1 VIDEFLAAVGAYGG
15 VARRVP
21 TSGAARASVAALL
34 DELGASTVCAWQGD
48 ALVAALD
55 PASLR
60 PAADPALADAGITGA
75 DYGVAQ
81 TGTLVLTYGEGRGR
95 TVGLLP
101 DLHIAVLAAD
111 RIVGDLPGALA
122 RAYGHGHAPPAALT
136 LITGLSAS
144 SDIEK
149 VRITGVHGPR
159 RLAVVVV
166 G

>member
-1 VIDEFLAAVGAYGG
+1 MIEEFLAAVGAYGG
-15 VARRVP
+15 MARRVP
-21 TSGAARASVAALL
+21 TPGAARATVATLL
-34 DELGASTVCAWQGD
+34 DEAGAGSLCAWEGD
-48 ALVAALD
+48 ALVAALE
-55 PASLR
+55 PASMR
-60 PAADPALADAGITGA
+60 PAADPAVADAGITGA

-81 TGTLVLTYGEGRGR
+81 TGTLVLTYGAGRGR
-95 TVGLLP
+95 TIGLLP

-111 RIVGDLPGALA
+111 RIVADLPGALA
-122 RAYGHGHAPPAALT
+122 RAYGQGIGPPAALT

-149 VRITGVHGPR
+149 IRITGVHGPR

>member
-1 VIDEFLAAVGAYGG
+1 VIDEFLSAIDAYGG
-15 VARRVP
+15 IARRVP
-21 TSGAARASVAALL
+21 TSGAARAAVAALL
-34 DELGASTVCAWQGD
+34 DELEAPTVCAWQGD

-55 PASLR
+55 PAGLR
-60 PAADPALADAGITGA
+60 PLADPATAAAGITGA
-75 DYGVAQ
+75 DYGVAR
-81 TGTLVLTYGEGRGR
+81 TGTLILTYGEGRGR
-95 TVGLLP
+95 SVGLLP

-122 RAYGHGHAPPAALT
+122 RAYGQGLAPPAALT

-149 VRITGVHGPR
+149 VRVTGVHGPR